1 MFFIDESGSITRS
14 TYYKKRYFII
24 SLIETNNY
32 FHVKRTF
39 RQLKTK
45 LPQVFG
51 RYTEEDIKKE
61 IKGSEMKVDVKR
73 YFFDELKSKTDI
85 NFHYIIIDNQHINDN
100 FHSNVE
106 LCFNF
111 VLATYLKHLCNKR
124 RMKDIKLY
132 LDERNCSVQ
141 SLNSLQDY
149 LKIEL
154 TMENN
159 YVDTVSDCIYCN
171 SENEEIIQIA
181 DMLANLVYRSCCNSR
196 KKR

>member
-1 MFFIDESGSITRS
+1 
-14 TYYKKRYFII
+14 
-24 SLIETNNY
+24 
-32 FHVKRTF
+32 
-39 RQLKTK
+39 
-45 LPQVFG
+45 
-51 RYTEEDIKKE
+51 
-61 IKGSEMKVDVKR
+61 
-73 YFFDELKSKTDI
+73 
-85 NFHYIIIDNQHINDN
+85 
-100 FHSNVE
+100 
-106 LCFNF
+106 
-111 VLATYLKHLCNKR
+111 
-124 RMKDIKLY
+124 MKDIKLY

-196 KKR
+196 KKDDGNARLLKDISPDKNMYFPYKYNKLPFFEKNIW